1 MKFKESKSIYL
12 QIADRINDEIL
23 QGQYAEEGRIPSV
36 REYAAT
42 VEVNANTVVRT
53 YDYLQGQEIIYNK
66 RGIGY
71 FVSAGAK
78 DRIITLRKD
87 IFLHEELP
95 EFFRQ
100 VSALDIPI
108 KNREDVQ
115 GISDPTITQHI
126 YGTMQTW
133 HRLNKEIPAEWRSSG
148 FLVFVHLFA
157 IKIVVQYNHSVAARR
172 ISGLMDRIL
181 SLG

>member
-1 MKFKESKSIYL
+1 MENIPIYL
-12 QIADRINDEIL
+12 KIADGIWVEIL
-23 QGQYAEEGRIPSV
+23 HGGYGEHDRIPSV
-36 REYAAT
+36 RDYAAT

-100 VSALDIPI
+100 VSALDI
-108 KNREDVQ
+108 
-115 GISDPTITQHI
+115 TI
-126 YGTMQTW
+126 
-133 HRLNKEIPAEWRSSG
+133 KEIEKMYKEY
-148 FLVFVHLFA
+148 LT
-157 IKIVVQYNHSVAARR
+157 KQ
-172 ISGLMDRIL
+172 
-181 SLG
+181 

>member
-23 QGQYAEEGRIPSV
+23 QGQYTEEERILSV

-78 DRIITLRKD
+78 DRIIALRKN
-87 IFLHEELP
+87 IFP
-95 EFFRQ
+95 K
-100 VSALDIPI
+100 VSMP
-108 KNREDVQ
+108 R
-115 GISDPTITQHI
+115 GRPGTWSISAAAIFHAFL
-126 YGTMQTW
+126 MQSFCICFMT
-133 HRLNKEIPAEWRSSG
+133 
-148 FLVFVHLFA
+148 
-157 IKIVVQYNHSVAARR
+157 
-172 ISGLMDRIL
+172 
-181 SLG
+181 

>member
-53 YDYLQGQEIIYNK
+53 YDYLKGQEIIYKK

-87 IFLHEELP
+87 MFLHEELP

-108 KNREDVQ
+108 KE
-115 GISDPTITQHI
+115 IEKMYKEYLTQ
-126 YGTMQTW
+126 Q
-133 HRLNKEIPAEWRSSG
+133 
-148 FLVFVHLFA
+148 
-157 IKIVVQYNHSVAARR
+157 
-172 ISGLMDRIL
+172 
-181 SLG
+181 